1 MDLTGIIPS
10 LSVWKWGRKDGSAS
24 PRPTVHGRRCR
35 PAIIHRL
42 IRLIFLPLAV
52 IGCTADSLV
61 LPANHEPID
70 PAGARRHMIRVAGRA
85 VECWIARSPGAAGRE
100 PEAFVLFFIGKG
112 DRVDRLIMSVANGW
126 GRWPVE
132 LWGMNYPGSG
142 GSTGPPKL
150 AQVTPDALVA
160 YDALR
165 QVAGPRPIFVQGGS
179 FGSVAALSVAA
190 RRPVAGLVLQNPP
203 PLRQLIMG
211 HYGWWNLWLVAGAVA
226 THLPRDLDSLDNA
239 AHSAAPAIFIL
250 SGADK
255 VIPPRYHRLV
265 VNAYAGPKRVIEM
278 PGARHNDPLTREAAQ
293 RLAEDMTWLWR
304 ASGPL

>member
-1 MDLTGIIPS
+1 MH
-10 LSVWKWGRKDGSAS
+10 
-24 PRPTVHGRRCR
+24 RPL
-35 PAIIHRL
+35 IHRL

-61 LPANHEPID
+61 LPANHESID
-70 PAGARRHMIRVAGRA
+70 PAGARRHVIHVGGRA
-85 VECWIARSPGAAGRE
+85 VECWIARSPGVAGRE
-100 PEAFVLFFIGKG
+100 PHAFVLFFVGKG
-112 DRVDRLIMSVANGW
+112 DRVDRWIMNVADAW
-126 GRWPVE
+126 GGRPVE

-150 AQVTPDALVA
+150 AQVTPDALGA

-203 PLRQLIMG
+203 PLRQLILG
-211 HYGWWNLWLVAGAVA
+211 QYGWWNLWLLAGAVA
-226 THLPRDLDSLDNA
+226 MQLPRDLDSMDNA

-250 SGADK
+250 SGADE

-265 VNAYAGPKRVIEM
+265 VHAYAGPKRIIET
-278 PGARHNDPLTREAAQ
+278 PGARHNDPLTHEAAEQ
-293 RLAEDMTWLWR
+293 LAKDTDWLWR
-304 ASGPL
+304 ASGAVGSTE